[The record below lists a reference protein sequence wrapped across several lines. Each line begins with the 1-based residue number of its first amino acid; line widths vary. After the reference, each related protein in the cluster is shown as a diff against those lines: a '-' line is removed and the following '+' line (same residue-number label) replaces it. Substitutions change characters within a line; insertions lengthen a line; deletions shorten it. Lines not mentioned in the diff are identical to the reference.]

1 MNVTKKAPEPGNES
15 FANQVITKG
24 MALCLLLM
32 VAFSA
37 QAQKVESFG
46 LFMGMN
52 FPFTLDVGL
61 HKDPRYFG
69 QFTLRATP
77 VGFSYGYD
85 NVGYGFLM
93 TPSFVKIG
101 QKFAIQNTAGG
112 TVGKRDV
119 QMDYFS
125 LPMAL
130 KLHLND
136 LAFFRLSVVAAV
148 NFDYLISGKEVITH
162 SASKLKYPKGVII
175 PSDPGY
181 TEVYDGVFVPEIN
194 GQTYVTKD
202 KFRSFQIS
210 AGVGFHSDFDFNDDW
225 SMSFDGR
232 AVFGIFDPRK
242 DSYLNTL
249 RGPGDTADLFGQ
261 RREVYLAASVGFS
274 RIIQIK
280 ETFKAKSTK
289 SGGSYS
295 KPRNRKPRG

>member
-1 MNVTKKAPEPGNES
+1 MAFLQQDNSPGKCAS
-15 FANQVITKG
+15 ANRFVLGWLTT
-24 MALCLLLM
+24 ALLC
-32 VAFSA
+32 ASTA
-37 QAQKVESFG
+37 SQAQKVESFG
-46 LFMGMN
+46 LFVGMN
-52 FPFTLDVGL
+52 FPFTVDVGL

-93 TPSFVKIG
+93 TPSLLKIG

-112 TVGKRDV
+112 EVGKRDI
-119 QMDYFS
+119 QMDYLS

-136 LAFFRLSVVAAV
+136 LAFFRLSVVASV
-148 NFDYLISGKEVITH
+148 HFDYLLSGKEVITH
-162 SASKLKYPKGVII
+162 SASKLRYPKGVLV
-175 PSDPGY
+175 PTDPGY
-181 TEVYDGVFVPEIN
+181 TEVYDGVFVPAIEN
-194 GQTYVTKD
+194 QVYVDKD
-202 KFRSFQIS
+202 KFKAFQIS
-210 AGVGFHSDFDFNDDW
+210 GGVGFHSDFDFNDDW

-242 DSYLNTL
+242 DSYLNVL
-249 RGPGDTADLFGQ
+249 KGPGDTPDLFGQ
-261 RREVYLAASVGFS
+261 RREIYLTASVGFS

-280 ETFKAKSTK
+280 ETFKSRS
-289 SGGSYS
+289 SGGNYS